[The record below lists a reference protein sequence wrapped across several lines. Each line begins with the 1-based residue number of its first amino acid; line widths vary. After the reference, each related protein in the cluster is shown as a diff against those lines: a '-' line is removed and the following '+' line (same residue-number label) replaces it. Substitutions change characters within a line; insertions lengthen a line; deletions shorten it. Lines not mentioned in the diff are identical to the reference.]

1 MDHWF
6 WYLATSDYS
15 AAPQRKPDGTGQQA
29 TRAPIDSSF
38 SSPFVGQRLSDLA
51 RWLANK
57 TKSVDLDDRFFG
69 VLDKQAENGT
79 IALCRLGNREHEVE
93 GTTCVLVEAE
103 QSSLELSGMDSGLD
117 SNEWVRNSPYK
128 LDL

>member
-1 MDHWF
+1 MASEQD
-6 WYLATSDYS
+6 
-15 AAPQRKPDGTGQQA
+15 Q
-29 TRAPIDSSF
+29 
-38 SSPFVGQRLSDLA
+38 
-51 RWLANK
+51 
-57 TKSVDLDDRFFG
+57 SVDLDDRFFG

-79 IALCRLGNREHEVE
+79 IALCRLGNREREVE